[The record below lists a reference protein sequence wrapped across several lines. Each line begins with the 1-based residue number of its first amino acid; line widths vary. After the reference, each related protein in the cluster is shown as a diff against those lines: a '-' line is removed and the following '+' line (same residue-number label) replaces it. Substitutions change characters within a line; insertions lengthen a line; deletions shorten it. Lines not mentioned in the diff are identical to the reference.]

1 MLKYALAEL
10 SKLQLS
16 DTNTYS
22 RLSRPCHQRSATIRT
37 DICQRKSY
45 MKRETIHFPAEVI
58 PFCEMR
64 SMNCMSV
71 GFIQFP
77 KAPKDLNVYLYL
89 SLSTTREVQLNA
101 KLAISYLFRQ
111 CSHSSQQVHSF
122 SNFSHVDKFERRVTF
137 CRRQANLDKQFTA
150 KATTEKALKVN
161 SLFFQK
167 KIYYRHLLDARIA
180 TRLWNGTK

>member
-1 MLKYALAEL
+1 MLKLVLFTCIRFMA
-10 SKLQLS
+10 SS
-16 DTNTYS
+16 
-22 RLSRPCHQRSATIRT
+22 RSAACRRT
-37 DICQRKSY
+37 REATEKGAYACIFMLICSKYVLAAFQALSSAKRNNSY
-45 MKRETIHFPAEVI
+45 R
-58 PFCEMR
+58 
-64 SMNCMSV
+64 
-71 GFIQFP
+71 
-77 KAPKDLNVYLYL
+77 YL
-89 SLSTTREVQLNA
+89 SAKIIYEKRNLNA